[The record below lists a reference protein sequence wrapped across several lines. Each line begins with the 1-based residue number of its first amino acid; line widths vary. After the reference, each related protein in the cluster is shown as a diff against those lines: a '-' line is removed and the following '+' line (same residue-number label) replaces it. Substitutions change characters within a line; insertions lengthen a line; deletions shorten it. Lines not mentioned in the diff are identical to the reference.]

1 MLKAVNFNFTPWAMT
16 AAPFPT
22 YLRLK
27 IMFVSLTTIL
37 AHIHT
42 DVFTPDSSL
51 MNTRKTSVFQLQ
63 AWHVKNLFL
72 LFNPQCP
79 LEEKGKRNE
88 QVEGKGKWK
97 KKKRL
102 WRVGKEL
109 CTLTGEKK
117 YKFKQRLSTL
127 TTLIFLF
134 FFFSWPFSWYET
146 PLPSPMFRAVSRR
159 V

>member
-27 IMFVSLTTIL
+27 IMFVSLTAIL

-63 AWHVKNLFL
+63 AWHVKNLFP

-97 KKKRL
+97 KKKKGSEE
-102 WRVGKEL
+102 W
-109 CTLTGEKK
+109 EKS
-117 YKFKQRLSTL
+117 F
-127 TTLIFLF
+127 ID
-134 FFFSWPFSWYET
+134 
-146 PLPSPMFRAVSRR
+146 
-159 V
+159 

>member
-37 AHIHT
+37 AHIHM

-88 QVEGKGKWK
+88 QVEGKRKWK
-97 KKKRL
+97 EKKRL

-109 CTLTGEKK
+109 CTLTGERK
-117 YKFKQRLSTL
+117 YKFKQRLSTQH
-127 TTLIFLF
+127 LF
-134 FFFSWPFSWYET
+134 FWGFFFLTLFLVWNSIAFT
-146 PLPSPMFRAVSRR
+146 NV
-159 V
+159 